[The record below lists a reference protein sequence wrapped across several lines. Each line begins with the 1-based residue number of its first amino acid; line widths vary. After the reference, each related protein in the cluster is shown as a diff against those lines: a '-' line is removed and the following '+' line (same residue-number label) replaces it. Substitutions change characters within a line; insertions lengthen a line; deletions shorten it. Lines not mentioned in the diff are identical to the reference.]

1 VNKERLMSATTSAVG
16 SMLPANDGWTI
27 LAAPPGHRDLAVAR
41 YWDDSR
47 ARSRRRR
54 EARRRPALLA
64 RGGARLSVA
73 LAAVALGGPA
83 AGTAVAATGAAAQS
97 PAGDLSRGDH
107 GPAVRA
113 LQRALG
119 VTADGAFGPQTERAV
134 RSFQRGHD
142 LPVTGRADAATQAA
156 LGLEDSDGAAGASTA
171 DASSRP
177 ITLTR
182 RQVKRMQR
190 KLHVRVDGAIGPRTR
205 AALRRYERAHGLPA
219 DGRPDAHVL
228 LDLGI
233 DTRAGTGQ
241 PAPAPAA
248 GVQAAV
254 DAAMSKVGSPYSSG
268 ATGPGAFDCSGL
280 VTWAMRKAGI
290 SVPRTSYDQFGIGSG
305 VSRGRIQAGDLVFF
319 DTNGPGA
326 SDVGMA
332 TGPGTAVSATTH
344 GVMTH
349 AILSGYWGSHYVGA
363 RRVGG

>member
-1 VNKERLMSATTSAVG
+1 MSATTSAVG

-41 YWDDSR
+41 YWDESR

-83 AGTAVAATGAAAQS
+83 ADTAVAATGAAAQS

-119 VTADGAFGPQTERAV
+119 VTADGAFGP
-134 RSFQRGHD
+134 
-142 LPVTGRADAATQAA
+142 
-156 LGLEDSDGAAGASTA
+156 
-171 DASSRP
+171 
-177 ITLTR
+177 
-182 RQVKRMQR
+182 
-190 KLHVRVDGAIGPRTR
+190 RTR

-219 DGRPDAHVL
+219 DGRPDAQVL

-233 DTRAGTGQ
+233 DTRAGTEQ
-241 PAPAPAA
+241 RAPAPAA
-248 GVQAAV
+248 GVQVAV

-332 TGPGTAVSATTH
+332 TGPKAAVSATTH